1 MTNAQC
7 GGNFFSLHSSSN
19 SVKDFMDMFLGGCY
33 QEQEQ
38 LYIHVLFWKIKET
51 GSIGIKKSL

>member
-1 MTNAQC
+1 
-7 GGNFFSLHSSSN
+7 
-19 SVKDFMDMFLGGCY
+19 MDMFFGGCY

-51 GSIGIKKSL
+51 GSIGIKKVCKGRTFFAFRGAKIGIRYTFQKHF